1 MHSLAASALACE
13 RDDRVLFRDLAFA
26 VNAGEVLFVEG
37 RNGSGKTTLLHILA
51 GMRRPDEGDVLWC
64 GRAVGRFDSE
74 FRAQVA
80 FVGHTNGVKS
90 DLSAQENLR
99 VARALSVPG
108 VLHPDAA
115 LERVG
120 LAGFEDVETR
130 RLSAG
135 QRRRVALARLLV
147 VAAPLWILDE
157 PFSSLD
163 RHGTALMEETVAWHV
178 REGGLAV
185 VTAHHEADFRGA
197 AVRRVVLS

>member
-1 MHSLAASALACE
+1 MCSLAASALACE

-80 FVGHTNGVKS
+80 FVGHTN
-90 DLSAQENLR
+90 
-99 VARALSVPG
+99 G